1 MKHPM
6 MQVGGCLV
14 WLAWFDHCGVF
25 QDKEGTS
32 SGELD
37 SAAFTAVSDTVPL
50 GQGDSLKG
58 VQGHI

>member
-1 MKHPM
+1 MI
-6 MQVGGCLV
+6 
-14 WLAWFDHCGVF
+14 

-37 SAAFTAVSDTVPL
+37 SAAFTAVADTVPL
-50 GQGDSLKG
+50 GQGENLKG